1 MTFTKLE
8 SRAAEILQR
17 YEQPKAAMLPVLWL
31 VQENEGYVSLEAE
44 TWVGEILGVARSQVR
59 EAVSFYNMF
68 HTKPVGRREI
78 RVCMSLPCLLR
89 GSAEVMERIKESLQ
103 ISPGETTAGQEVTLT
118 EVECLCACEI
128 GRASCRERV

>member
-8 SRAAEILQR
+8 SRAAEILQL
-17 YEQPKAAMLPVLWL
+17 YEQPKAAMLPILWL
-31 VQENEGYVSLEAE
+31 VQENHGYGALEAE
-44 TWVGEILGVARSQVR
+44 TWVGKILGVSRSRVR

-89 GSAEVMERIKESLQ
+89 GSAEVMNRLSSQMIGAECPI
-103 ISPGETTAGQEVTLT
+103 PGKTMFQA
-118 EVECLCACEI
+118 
-128 GRASCRERV
+128 